1 MIGPQPFAQPIGESI
16 KLQPPTERA
25 EGRRTDVWTLAAPAN
40 RMACRTHSFFMPHA
54 CLPLGVGPSGEFAPA
69 KPYDPRVLLYA
80 ARVLVVAKSQHLA
93 GIAHSELARP
103 KRRSA

>member
-16 KLQPPTERA
+16 KLQPQT
-25 EGRRTDVWTLAAPAN
+25 VWTLAAPAN